1 MNQNIR
7 QSFLFNV
14 VIVLALCAILYA
26 CFFASLHWFTKH
38 GQEVSIPDLRGKDA
52 GAAIAQLGKL
62 HFEVLVDST
71 YEPTA
76 KPLVVLKQVPDT
88 GAVVKEGRTVFL
100 TVNMLTPP
108 RVPMPNLVNLSMRSA
123 EMILRNNKLLVGDT
137 IFKPDIA
144 AGAIL
149 EQRYKGQPIQ
159 PGEMIMQGS
168 KIGLVI
174 GNGLGNTEW
183 EVPDVTGQT
192 VDDATTILNQ
202 FNLPPVLVVDDM
214 MSEISDTML
223 ATIICQEPKALNST
237 GGHNRIKMG
246 DPITLHIKQNPKPE
260 EICNSGNTTGQDD
273 VK

>member
-1 MNQNIR
+1 MNQNIK
-7 QSFLFNV
+7 QSFVFHLV
-14 VIVLALCAILYA
+14 VVLVLCSVLYA

-38 GQEVSIPDLRGKDA
+38 GQVVSIPDLRGKDVGTA
-52 GAAIAQLGKL
+52 VAQLGTL
-62 HFEVLVDST
+62 RFEVIVDST

-88 GAVVKEGRTVFL
+88 GAVVKQGRTVFL

-108 RVPMPNLVNLSMRSA
+108 RIPMPNLVNLSMRSA

-183 EVPDVTGQT
+183 EVPDITGQT

-202 FNLPPVLVVDDM
+202 FNLQPALVVDDM
-214 MSEISDTML
+214 ASEISDTML
-223 ATIICQEPKALNST
+223 ATIVCQEPRAMNGN

-246 DPITLHIKQNPKPE
+246 DVITLHIKQNPKPE
-260 EICNSGNTTGQDD
+260 EICNSGNTGDH
-273 VK
+273 

>member
-1 MNQNIR
+1 MNQNIK
-7 QSFLFNV
+7 QSFVFNL

-38 GQEVSIPDLRGKDA
+38 GQEVTIPDLRGKDVNTA
-52 GAAIAQLGKL
+52 VTQLGKL
-62 HFEVLVDST
+62 HFEVIVDST

-88 GAVVKEGRTVFL
+88 GAVVKQGRTVFL

-108 RVPMPNLVNLSMRSA
+108 RIPMPNLVNLSMRSA
-123 EMILRNNKLLVGDT
+123 EMILRNNKLLIGDT

-159 PGEMIMQGS
+159 PGEMVMQGS

-174 GNGLGNTEW
+174 GNGQGNTEW
-183 EVPDVTGQT
+183 EVPNVIGQS

-202 FNLPPVLVVDDM
+202 FNLQPVLVVDDM
-214 MSEISDTML
+214 KSEISDTML
-223 ATIICQEPKALNST
+223 ATIVCQEPKALNGD

-246 DPITLHIKQNPKPE
+246 EVITLHIKQDPKPE
-260 EICNSGNTTGQDD
+260 ELCNSDNTKDHDD